1 MREIVRLSRFKR
13 DYKREKKGKH
23 SKSLDS
29 MLRDAVNALVNNVAL
44 PEKLKDHKMSGEWE
58 DHCDCHLKPDLVL
71 IYRKPD
77 KKILQL
83 VRLGSHS
90 ELGI

>member
-44 PEKLKDHKMSGEWE
+44 PEKLKDHKMSGEW
-58 DHCDCHLKPDLVL
+58 
-71 IYRKPD
+71 
-77 KKILQL
+77 
-83 VRLGSHS
+83 
-90 ELGI
+90 